1 METHLKACA
10 ACAREL
16 ENQQALRDALRRAS
30 LSYAA
35 TPALRD
41 RIQSSLRSSTAVTE
55 PGPARAWYAVQI
67 WRWAAAFAVLAVCI
81 VTAWQLVPCLHAPFP
96 DQGVA
101 AA

>member
-1 METHLKACA
+1 MSCELTRRFVPGYLDGELDLVRTIEMETHLKNCA

-67 WRWAAAFAVLAVCI
+67 WR
-81 VTAWQLVPCLHAPFP
+81 
-96 DQGVA
+96 
-101 AA
+101 